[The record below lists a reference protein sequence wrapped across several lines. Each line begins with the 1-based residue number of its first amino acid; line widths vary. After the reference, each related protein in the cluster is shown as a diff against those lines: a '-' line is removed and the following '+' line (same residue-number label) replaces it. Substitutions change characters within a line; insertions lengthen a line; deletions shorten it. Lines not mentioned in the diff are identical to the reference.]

1 MRPLKLTIEGINS
14 FLSSQTVD
22 FEAAGADNLFCISGS
37 TGSGK
42 TTVLDCIILSLYL
55 NHSERGN
62 LSDYINLR
70 CDAGRIDFIFE
81 LDGEVYETR
90 RVISRKAGKNSM
102 LLLKGGAPMAEG
114 EEAFKFLGEKI
125 GLEVKE
131 FTNVVVLQQG
141 EFSRF
146 LKAKKAER
154 VALINKLFDLKRFD
168 GLYGKFN
175 ARLKALTALS
185 EACDKSLESFALVSD
200 KTVADNEKTVAE
212 KEKEAVAAEK
222 EAEIFR
228 KAAAETRKKAE
239 DYALFIKLK
248 EEIAAAEKE
257 LAVLSER
264 EQKGNEYKNSL
275 SERETALKAREE
287 KRDLLVS
294 RRAEIVQ
301 TAESLA
307 QIEKK
312 EAKAANQRA
321 EAEKKALAVA
331 EKEEKLKILRTEY
344 QAAQNEVEKIASDKL
359 IGDSVTAQNA
369 KTAAALGAEN
379 CRRDIADAKKADSE
393 AADAKAKLAAAER
406 DKNALEK
413 EWINFNA
420 AHAAIAK
427 NVERCAVFE
436 KSARDN
442 YEIAMKDNA
451 LALVMNGLKEGDDCP
466 VCGGKVTRTEAA
478 TGVNLDIMKN
488 NVESAEKTRKQ
499 SEAELSKSAETLS
512 ALTERLSGA
521 VNTVK
526 TLTDE
531 CAQKEKLSQKYD
543 VSVLSKRL
551 EVYERLSKAVEN
563 SEVLCKKTEN
573 AAAELALMSG
583 EAKSALTAVAETEKE
598 IAEEK
603 LKLKTKAGENS
614 AAEKAEIERKLEA
627 LNSDRKKL
635 DADKSTCERL
645 LGEIKSKSD
654 SLKGRIASAKEK
666 LKETAPVK
674 EQDAIESETRADEK
688 VKAARILYES
698 LASAREKLNREKE
711 DLGRKKVLIAEKA
724 GYDREAEKFA
734 VLTKLFNK
742 NAFSEFVAA
751 EYIKDFTAVASDKLS
766 DLTMGKYRLI
776 YDEESGEFFVED
788 FLSGNEKRGVKT
800 LSGGETFLASLAL
813 AIAISGE
820 LSKNKNYDF
829 FFIDEGFGTLS
840 PDALDMVTNALE
852 KLSRDT
858 LVGVITHR
866 SELIERIPSVIRVEA
881 ADADTGSKIIFP

>member
-1 MRPLKLTIEGINS
+1 MNVRLKRARELAGYAVQLTRDEG
-14 FLSSQTVD
+14 LPTMLKRG
-22 FEAAGADNLFCISGS
+22 AGFVKRRCF
-37 TGSGK
+37 GK
-42 TTVLDCIILSLYL
+42 RARYL
-55 NHSERGN
+55 
-62 LSDYINLR
+62 
-70 CDAGRIDFIFE
+70 
-81 LDGEVYETR
+81 
-90 RVISRKAGKNSM
+90 
-102 LLLKGGAPMAEG
+102 P
-114 EEAFKFLGEKI
+114 
-125 GLEVKE
+125 
-131 FTNVVVLQQG
+131 
-141 EFSRF
+141 
-146 LKAKKAER
+146 AKK
-154 VALINKLFDLKRFD
+154 VL
-168 GLYGKFN
+168 
-175 ARLKALTALS
+175 
-185 EACDKSLESFALVSD
+185 EA
-200 KTVADNEKTVAE
+200 
-212 KEKEAVAAEK
+212 
-222 EAEIFR
+222 
-228 KAAAETRKKAE
+228 
-239 DYALFIKLK
+239 
-248 EEIAAAEKE
+248 
-257 LAVLSER
+257 
-264 EQKGNEYKNSL
+264 
-275 SERETALKAREE
+275 
-287 KRDLLVS
+287 
-294 RRAEIVQ
+294 
-301 TAESLA
+301 
-307 QIEKK
+307 
-312 EAKAANQRA
+312 QRA
-321 EAEKKALAVA
+321 EMA
-331 EKEEKLKILRTEY
+331 
-344 QAAQNEVEKIASDKL
+344 
-359 IGDSVTAQNA
+359 G
-369 KTAAALGAEN
+369 KTAADCGLPTISILTPLYNTPEKYLREFLDSFVNQTAPNGQL
-379 CRRDIADAKKADSE
+379 CLADASDAEHADVKRTVEEYQTKYQRIVYKKIE
-393 AADAKAKLAAAER
+393 NKGIAA
-406 DKNALEK
+406 
-413 EWINFNA
+413 
-420 AHAAIAK
+420 
-427 NVERCAVFE
+427 
-436 KSARDN
+436 
-442 YEIAMKDNA
+442 
-451 LALVMNGLKEGDDCP
+451 
-466 VCGGKVTRTEAA
+466 
-478 TGVNLDIMKN
+478 
-488 NVESAEKTRKQ
+488 
-499 SEAELSKSAETLS
+499 
-512 ALTERLSGA
+512 
-521 VNTVK
+521 NT
-526 TLTDE
+526 
-531 CAQKEKLSQKYD
+531 
-543 VSVLSKRL
+543 
-551 EVYERLSKAVEN
+551 
-563 SEVLCKKTEN
+563 N

-614 AAEKAEIERKLEA
+614 AAEKAEIERELEA